1 MAILL
6 FSASHRYFIFR
17 GHLKRR
23 ELILERISVLLQRI
37 IAIEAANET
46 KRMWNGGMDEETA
59 KRAMEE
65 ISQLKM
71 AEAA

>member
-6 FSASHRYFIFR
+6 FSVSHRYLIFR

-65 ISQLKM
+65 IRQLKM